1 MLSLSELQ
9 EYHRIGLIEAVEKDD
24 FTKILNYWRIVK
36 ISKAPT
42 MQRIAVYREAMRR
55 IDIPPEVQKLAAQKL
70 EALLDET
77 DW

>member
-1 MLSLSELQ
+1 MLNLSELQ
-9 EYHRIGLIEAVEKDD
+9 EYHRVGLIEAVEKDD
-24 FTKILNYWRIVK
+24 FAKILNYWRIVK

-42 MQRIAVYREAMRR
+42 MQKIAVYREAMRR

-70 EALLDET
+70 EALLDEA